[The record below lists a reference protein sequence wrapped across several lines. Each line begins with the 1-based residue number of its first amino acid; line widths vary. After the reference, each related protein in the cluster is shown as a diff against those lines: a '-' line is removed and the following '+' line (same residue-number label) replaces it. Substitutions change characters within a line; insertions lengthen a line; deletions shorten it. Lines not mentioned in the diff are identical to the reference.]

1 MQEGWASGCV
11 IQREEE
17 QIQKAGDVR
26 IPGPGVETERDGLG
40 MKRDNARNILL
51 IALDVWSKL

>member
-1 MQEGWASGCV
+1 MGCV

-17 QIQKAGDVR
+17 QIQKVGDVW
-26 IPGPGVETERDGLG
+26 IPGPGVERERDGFG
-40 MKRDNARNILL
+40 MKTDNARNILL